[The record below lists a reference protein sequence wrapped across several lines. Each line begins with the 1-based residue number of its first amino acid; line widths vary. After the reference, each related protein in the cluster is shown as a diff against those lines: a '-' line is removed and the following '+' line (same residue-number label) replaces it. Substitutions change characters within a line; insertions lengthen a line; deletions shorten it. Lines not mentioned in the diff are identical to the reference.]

1 MCPRSTKNSLSSANG
16 ICDGQR
22 KRGLALRCRATSR
35 QRRRAQMANL
45 ANFCTSEKLVKSF
58 RIWWTRGDSNPRPPR
73 CERGALPA
81 ELLAHR
87 FSLANDY
94 TSMSYGQQVGT
105 NWDNQIANFSA
116 VALRFSGEK
125 CV

>member
-1 MCPRSTKNSLSSANG
+1 MEEIYNGFEQPKQGHPGMPRHSLEVHFESMIEGVSSDQEGRDAASIQWFTG
-16 ICDGQR
+16 EQ
-22 KRGLALRCRATSR
+22 
-35 QRRRAQMANL
+35 
-45 ANFCTSEKLVKSF
+45 
-58 RIWWTRGDSNPRPPR
+58 
-73 CERGALPA
+73 GALPA

>member
-1 MCPRSTKNSLSSANG
+1 MCFQT
-16 ICDGQR
+16 CQR
-22 KRGLALRCRATSR
+22 LGRIFQLRTSR
-35 QRRRAQMANL
+35 VGKGTL
-45 ANFCTSEKLVKSF
+45 AGVHFESMIEGVSSDQEGRDAASIQWFT
-58 RIWWTRGDSNPRPPR
+58 G
-73 CERGALPA
+73 ERGALPA

-94 TSMSYGQQVGT
+94 TSMSYGRQVGT